1 MEYRSHRDL
10 KISEIGVGCYAL
22 SGAYGKVDI
31 KGFQRMLRH
40 AYELGVNFF
49 DTAEG
54 YGDAEKI
61 LGATVKPYRDDIL
74 LATKVGIREGT
85 KFNLSRDYII
95 EACELSLQNLQTNYI
110 DIYQVHFDDP
120 TTPVEETVTT
130 LDELVD
136 KGKIRYYGV
145 GHLPTE
151 RVKKYCE
158 LGDPFTILMELSAV
172 ARKSRSDLLPLC
184 QSENVAG
191 IAFSTTGRGILTGKY
206 GPETQFE
213 PGDIRNMDPLFQ
225 RARFQSG
232 LVIKDKIVSLA
243 QKYKKTPVQVAIAWV
258 LAQPSIICALT
269 GSSKIKH
276 LEENLGGGGWTI
288 SQSDL
293 DRLDQFFEQED
304 KLLADEEKALITQI
318 LSEPLTSIAAEAF
331 IDLVY
336 VLETSHYLDILSEKA
351 VRTIFQEL
359 WPLRESLDES
369 NRPKMVDIQKTLRLM
384 IDLN

>member
-1 MEYRSHRDL
+1 MEYRSHRNL
-10 KISEIGVGCYAL
+10 KISEVGVGCYAL
-22 SGAYGKVDI
+22 SGAYGKADI
-31 KGFQRMLRH
+31 KGFRRMLRH
-40 AYELGVNFF
+40 AHELGVNFF

-61 LGATVKPYRDDIL
+61 LGATVKPFRDDIL

-95 EACELSLQNLQTNYI
+95 EACDLSLKNLQTDYI

-120 TTPVEETVTT
+120 TTPVEETVKA
-130 LDELVD
+130 LEELVE

-145 GHLPTE
+145 GHLPTA
-151 RVKKYCE
+151 RVKQYCK
-158 LGDPFTILMELSAV
+158 LGDPFTLLMELSAV
-172 ARKSRSDLLPLC
+172 ARKSRSDLLPIC

-232 LVIKDKIVSLA
+232 LVIKDQFVSLA
-243 QKYKKTPVQVAIAWV
+243 QKYEKTPVQVAIAWV

-276 LEENLGGGGWTI
+276 LEENLGGSGWTI
-288 SQSDL
+288 SKGDL
-293 DRLDQFFEQED
+293 EQLDQFFEQED
-304 KLLADEEKALITQI
+304 KLLADEEKALIKQI
-318 LSEPLTSIAAEAF
+318 LSEPLTSITTEAF

-336 VLETSHYLDILSEKA
+336 VLETSHNLDILSEKEI
-351 VRTIFQEL
+351 RTIFQKL

-369 NRPKMVDIQKTLRLM
+369 SRPKMAAIQNQLLSM
-384 IDLN
+384 INVN